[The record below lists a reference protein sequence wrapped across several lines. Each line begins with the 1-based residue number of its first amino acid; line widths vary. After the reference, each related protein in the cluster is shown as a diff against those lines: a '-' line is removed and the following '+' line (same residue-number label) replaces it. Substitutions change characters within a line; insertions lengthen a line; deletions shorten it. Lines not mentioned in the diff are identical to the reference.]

1 MGFLFLYALGILN
14 CISLTIQLVLP
25 TAPPWYIINYGET
38 PAFYG
43 IPSDPGRLVQI
54 DDLFGITLF
63 RGMYGS
69 NPVVFGS
76 FPSLHAAWPLLIAL
90 FSSDKVNLCQSVLVV
105 QLTTLS
111 RCWESGNGFM

>member
-25 TAPPWYIINYGET
+25 TAPPWYLLKYGDT
-38 PAFYG
+38 PAYYG

-54 DDLFGITLF
+54 DDIFGITLF
-63 RGMYGS
+63 RGMYGT

-76 FPSLHAAWPLLIAL
+76 FPSLHGAWPLLIAL
-90 FSSDKVNLCQSVLVV
+90 FSSDKVRVRKNVV
-105 QLTTLS
+105 ILS
-111 RCWESGNGFM
+111 FL